1 MTPEA
6 KEYASRIREAFFGGN
21 DRAIRDIHAELNDN
35 QDLLLEV
42 WGVFPATM
50 RAQLKEIISRD
61 F

>member
-1 MTPEA
+1 MTPVA
-6 KEYASRIREAFFGGN
+6 REYADRVREAFFGGN
-21 DRAIRDIHAELNDN
+21 DRAIRDIYAELNDD

-61 F
+61 

>member
-6 KEYASRIREAFFGGN
+6 KTYAERIREAFFGGN
-21 DRAIRDIHAELNDN
+21 DRAIRDIHQELNDN

-61 F
+61 Q

>member
-1 MTPEA
+1 MTHEA
-6 KEYASRIREAFFGGN
+6 KEYAQRIRKAFFGGN
-21 DRAIRDIHAELNDN
+21 DRAIRDIHQELNDN
-35 QDLLLEV
+35 QDLMLEV